1 MTFKYMK
8 DKILMDLIEQ
18 GRNSNQTDEIIRK
31 LDACMDVLKK
41 NSDKESKVVKLKEKV
56 QLLED

>member
-1 MTFKYMK
+1 MK